1 MKTIRKFLILLVLA
15 MMVSLAASSQSYKT
29 GVGLRGGW
37 TPGITVKH
45 FISGTSAL
53 EGLLSTRYNGFLLT
67 GLYEV
72 HAPAFGVTGLYWYYG
87 GGAHIGAWNRYYRT
101 DKADNY
107 SVIGIDGIL
116 GMEFNI
122 TEIPFNLS
130 IDYKPGIN
138 LLGKPFG
145 LTDEVALSVR
155 YVFGYR

>member
-1 MKTIRKFLILLVLA
+1 MKTAKKYLILLGLVV
-15 MMVSLAASSQSYKT
+15 MVSVTAHSQSYKS
-29 GVGLRGGW
+29 GLGLRGGL

-45 FISGTSAL
+45 FISGESAL
-53 EGLLSTRYNGFLLT
+53 EGLLSTRYNGFLIT
-67 GLYEV
+67 GLYEL

-87 GGAHIGAWNRYYRT
+87 GGAHMGAWNRYYRT
-101 DKADNY
+101 DRADNY

-122 TEIPFNLS
+122 TEIPFNIS

-138 LLGKPFG
+138 ILGKPIG